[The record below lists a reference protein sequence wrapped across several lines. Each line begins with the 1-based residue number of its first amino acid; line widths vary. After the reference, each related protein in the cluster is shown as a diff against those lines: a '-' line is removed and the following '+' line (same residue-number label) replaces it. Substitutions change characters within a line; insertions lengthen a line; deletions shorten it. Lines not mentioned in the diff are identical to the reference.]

1 MVMGLFK
8 RLRHTK
14 NWQNISGDV
23 KMGVYYDEINIKT
36 NGEVDIID
44 ITNDIQNTIH
54 KSKLKDGIACVFVG
68 GSTGSITTIEYEPG
82 LMKDLPRA
90 LEKIAPKGIH
100 YDHHETWH
108 DDNGHSHVRASLM
121 GASITVPIRNGKLLH
136 GTWQQIVFVEL
147 DTRPRNR
154 NIIVQI
160 VGE

>member
-1 MVMGLFK
+1 M
-8 RLRHTK
+8 
-14 NWQNISGDV
+14 S
-23 KMGVYYDEINIKT
+23 VYYEEINIKT

-44 ITNDIQNTIH
+44 ITGDIQDTVK
-54 KSKLKDGIACVFVG
+54 KSKIKNGISCVFVP
-68 GSTGSITTIEYEPG
+68 GSTGTLTTIEYEPG

-90 LEKIAPKGIH
+90 LQKIAPKGEH

-121 GASITVPIRNGKLLH
+121 GPSITIPIKNGNLVH

>member
-1 MVMGLFK
+1 MM
-8 RLRHTK
+8 
-14 NWQNISGDV
+14 S
-23 KMGVYYDEINIKT
+23 VYYDEVNVETK
-36 NGEVDIID
+36 GEVDIVN
-44 ITNDIQNTIH
+44 ITDDVQQIVN
-54 KSKLKDGIACVFVG
+54 KSKIKDGIACVFVP

-90 LEKIAPKGIH
+90 LQKIAPKGEH

-121 GASITVPIRNGKLLH
+121 GPSVTIPIKNGRILH

-147 DTRPRNR
+147 DTSPRNR

>member
-1 MVMGLFK
+1 M
-8 RLRHTK
+8 
-14 NWQNISGDV
+14 S
-23 KMGVYYDEINIKT
+23 VYYNEISIQT
-36 NGEVDIID
+36 RGEVDIVD
-44 ITNDIQNTIH
+44 ITSDVQDVIS
-54 KSKLKDGIACVFVG
+54 KSKIKDGIVCIFVK
-68 GSTGSITTIEYEPG
+68 GSTGAITTIEYEPG

-121 GASITVPIRNGKLLH
+121 GPSTTFPIKNGKLLH
-136 GTWQQIVFVEL
+136 GTWQQLVFVEL

-160 VGE
+160 VGA

>member
-1 MVMGLFK
+1 MS
-8 RLRHTK
+8 
-14 NWQNISGDV
+14 I
-23 KMGVYYDEINIKT
+23 YYDEINVST

-44 ITNDIQNTIH
+44 ITDDVQKIVN
-54 KSKLKDGIACVFVG
+54 KSKIKSGIVCAFVK
-68 GSTGSITTIEYEPG
+68 GSTGAITTIEYEPG

-90 LEKIAPKGIH
+90 LQKIAPKGEH

-121 GASITVPIRNGKLLH
+121 GPSITIPIKDGKLIH

-147 DTRPRNR
+147 DTRPRDR
-154 NIIVQI
+154 SVIVQI